1 MAWYNPFTWF
11 SGAGNTRRV
20 GQQTSTPD
28 SYSSDPAATVNFDTA
43 MTVSAF
49 WACTRVLT
57 ETVGAMPINC
67 YRNMPDGSRE
77 IDTKYPI
84 WRLLNF
90 QPNRYQTRN
99 EFFESI
105 MLNLCTDG
113 NAFIR
118 VVGNRRDRISTLLPL
133 MSAQMGV
140 YLMEDGSLEYNYQ
153 NANGTYTV
161 YKDSEIWHIKLFGN
175 SIVGMSP
182 LAYARNSLG
191 ISLATENRVG
201 KLASNGGKATGVLS
215 VDRILTSE
223 QRAAI
228 RENFKEIAS
237 GDSDSIK
244 VLEADM
250 KFQQISLSPN
260 DLQML
265 ENRRFNVEDI
275 CRFMGVPSVLVNDT
289 QVSTVWGSG
298 IQEIIKGFYKINLT
312 PYLERIE
319 SSTTRWL
326 IPVSDWGKVEIEFNF
341 DSLLRADPKE
351 RAERD
356 SIRINS
362 GQITPNESR
371 NGEGLLDKEGGD
383 ELLVNG
389 SLQKVAD
396 VGKQPAQPV
405 LEPQEA
411 ENNEND

>member
-1 MAWYNPFTWF
+1 MAWYNPYTWF
-11 SGAGNTRRV
+11 FGSGNTRRK
-20 GQQTSTPD
+20 GQQTSAPS
-28 SYSSDPAATVNFDTA
+28 SYSSDPAASVTFDSA
-43 MTVSAF
+43 MTVSSF

-77 IDTKYPI
+77 VDTSYPL

-90 QPNRYQTRN
+90 QPNRFQTRN

-118 VVGNRRDRISTLLPL
+118 TVGRKDRISSLLPL

-140 YLMEDGSLEYNYQ
+140 YLKENGSLEYNYR

-161 YKDSEIWHIKLFGN
+161 YNDSEIWHIKLFGN

-182 LAYARNSLG
+182 LAYARQSLG

-201 KLASNGGKATGVLS
+201 KLAANGGKSTGILT
-215 VDRILTSE
+215 VDRVLTKE
-223 QRAAI
+223 QRQAI
-228 RENFKEIAS
+228 RENMKEIAS
-237 GDSDSIK
+237 GDSDSLK

-260 DLQML
+260 DLEML
-265 ENRRFNVEDI
+265 GNRRFNVEDI
-275 CRFMGVPSVLVNDT
+275 ARFMGVPSVLINDT
-289 QVSTVWGSG
+289 AASTTWGSG
-298 IQEIIKGFYKINLT
+298 IHEIIKGFYKVNLT

-319 SSTTRWL
+319 SSMQRW
-326 IPVSDWGKVEIEFNF
+326 IMPMGDWGKVEIEFNF

-371 NGEGLLDKEGGD
+371 NAEGLLDKEGGD
-383 ELLVNG
+383 QLFVNG
-389 SLQKVAD
+389 SLTPIDQITTESQ
-396 VGKQPAQPV
+396 GIQTN
-405 LEPQEA
+405 
-411 ENNEND
+411 ENNKT